1 MTFRIIQ
8 RPEYAELQCWGCS
21 RFLRVD
27 SHSCYPSRGDYPTKG
42 DFVYAL
48 SVAARDKG
56 WVVGWGEGDDVFAL
70 CPDCVRKGL
79 ARLLRPVYDRSRE
92 SDSPPDSSSDSPSA
106 RRLAGARFL
115 ASLLRRVA
123 DWLDPQ

>member
-8 RPEYAELQCWGCS
+8 SPEYAELECWGCS
-21 RFLRVD
+21 HRLRAD
-27 SHSCYPSRGDYPTKG
+27 RPRPFPTRG
-42 DFVYAL
+42 DFVSAL
-48 SVAARDKG
+48 SVAARDNG
-56 WVVGWGEGDDVFAL
+56 WVVSWGKGDDVFAL

-92 SDSPPDSSSDSPSA
+92 SDSSSDSSSSDSPSA